1 MGENGRKV
9 LLVDDRLEWLCKC
22 ADLLTEQGYEV
33 QQCRSA
39 GRAMEVFREY
49 KPDAVLLDVMMPARS
64 GLDVLKDMRAADPWV
79 VVIML
84 SGFGTAETV
93 VKAMKLKAD
102 NFIDKSSDLSN
113 VPILIEKELRMK
125 SMEIENA
132 QLRAQQGPEVV
143 FLKDVIGECPAMKRL
158 KDEVRTYADSKLR
171 VLLTGPPGVGK
182 DYVASALHYE
192 SSRRNDPFK
201 NLNLPGLPEQLIES
215 ALFGYEKGAFTGA
228 YERKQGILESAKAGT
243 VLLNEFVELSPR
255 LQTKLLGV
263 VESYVFS
270 RVGGEGKDMVTHVRF
285 VAATNADLNEAIAKK
300 RLREDLLWRLKQKW
314 IRIPPLKE
322 RGEDILLLAEHLIA
336 KKSREL
342 GRSAFSLSDRSEEML
357 MGYDWPGN
365 VRELKNYIDV
375 MIESGRRE
383 LLDPPAS
390 LAADPAGLGDD
401 GDGVSL
407 KEKVKRLTE
416 GFEKTEIEN
425 ALRRFA
431 GSRKKAAAHLG
442 TSYRDLLY
450 KMKKYGLREKF

>member
-1 MGENGRKV
+1 MAENGRKV
-9 LLVDDRLEWLCKC
+9 LIVDDRLEWLCKC
-22 ADLLTEQGYEV
+22 ADLLTERGYDV
-33 QQCRSA
+33 HPCRHPA
-39 GRAMEVFREY
+39 RAVEIFKEF
-49 KPDAVLLDVMMPARS
+49 KPDAVLLDVKMPGRN
-64 GLDVLKDMRAADPWV
+64 GLDILKDMKTVDPWV

-84 SGFGTAETV
+84 SGYGTAQTV

-113 VPILIEKELRMK
+113 VPIVIEKELKIK

-143 FLKDVIGECPAMKRL
+143 FLKDIIGESPAIKRMK
-158 KDEVRTYADSKLR
+158 EEIRTYADSKLR

-192 SSRRNDPFK
+192 SSRRDYPFK

-215 ALFGYEKGAFTGA
+215 ALFGHEKGAYTGA
-228 YERKQGILESAKAGT
+228 HERKQGILESAKAGT

-263 VESYVFS
+263 VETYVFS
-270 RVGGEGKDMVTHVRF
+270 RVGGEGKDLVTNVRF
-285 VAATNADLNEAIAKK
+285 VAATNADLNEAVAEN

-314 IRIPPLKE
+314 IRIPPLRE

-342 GRSAFSLSDRSEEML
+342 GRSPFSLSEKSEEML
-357 MGYDWPGN
+357 MSYQWPGN

-375 MIESGRRE
+375 MVESGRKE
-383 LLDPPAS
+383 LFESPAA
-390 LAADPAGLGDD
+390 LAGDSGGVGD
-401 GDGVSL
+401 NGDGTTL
-407 KEKVKRLTE
+407 KEKVKRVTE
-416 GFEKTEIEN
+416 QVERAEIEN
-425 ALRRFA
+425 ALHRSG

-442 TSYRDLLY
+442 VSYRDLLY